1 MYLWVI
7 RHGEAAS
14 LPMEEEGPPLSQGGV
29 QTVEK
34 MAQWIRGQNEVPT
47 KVYVSP
53 LRRALQTAEIFNKN
67 WKSELKTV
75 NWLKPGV
82 EPSKI
87 LNALK
92 DKKEGIFVL
101 VGHLPTLGWLVS
113 TLVWGLPP
121 KEVVLPKASITCLKV
136 DDWEPS
142 GATLRWSLN
151 PELEL

>member
-1 MYLWVI
+1 MHLWVI

-14 LPMEEEGPPLSQGGV
+14 LPMEEEGPPLNERGV
-29 QTVEK
+29 EMVEK
-34 MAQWIRGQNEVPT
+34 MAELIQRQKEIPT
-47 KVYVSP
+47 KLYVSP
-53 LRRALQTAEIFNKN
+53 LLRAIQTAEIFNKRWN
-67 WKSELKTV
+67 LDPKVV

-87 LNALK
+87 LNALR
-92 DKKEGIFVL
+92 DKKEGTVVL

-113 TLVWGLPP
+113 TLIWGLPP
-121 KEVVLPKASITCLKV
+121 KEVVLPKASITCLKI
-136 DDWEPS
+136 DEWEPS